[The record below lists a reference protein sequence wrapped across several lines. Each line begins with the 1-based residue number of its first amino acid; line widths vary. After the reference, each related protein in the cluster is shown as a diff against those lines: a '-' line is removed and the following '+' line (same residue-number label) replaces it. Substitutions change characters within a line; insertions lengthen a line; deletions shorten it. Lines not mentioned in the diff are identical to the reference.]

1 MNVRD
6 SSDVFTIFWI
16 RHHPLYVMKPQALW
30 SHYRLHPLRSRWVS
44 RCSTAKRNLALCLPV
59 PGLCP
64 CPTCK
69 ALSLIWILTLYFF
82 TLSWTCL
89 LVRGWIIILLKISNS
104 RLQQHATLNWLWRKV
119 TTTWSWLFLIDLLP
133 YNRILLMRKL
143 YRSVSDI
150 LLQGNKWIIHVLLRQ
165 QLEEVLHCLQSV
177 FCIH

>member
-1 MNVRD
+1 MYLQ
-6 SSDVFTIFWI
+6 SSEFVIT
-16 RHHPLYVMKPQALW
+16 RCALW
-30 SHYRLHPLRSRWVS
+30 SRRHIGHIIFRTHCDQGELASIVLP
-44 RCSTAKRNLALCLPV
+44 KNNLALCLPV

-104 RLQQHATLNWLWRKV
+104 RLQQHVTLNWLWRKV
-119 TTTWSWLFLIDLLP
+119 TTTWSWSFLIDLLP
-133 YNRILLMRKL
+133 YNRILPMRKL

-150 LLQGNKWIIHVLLRQ
+150 LLQGNKWIIHVRLRQ
-165 QLEEVLHCLQSV
+165 QLEEVLHWVQSV
-177 FCIH
+177 FYIH